1 MQIKQSRPTP
11 QPQSKADLHIHSDQS
26 DGLFSYKKI
35 IDYST
40 KIGLKAISITDH
52 DNISALEHAE
62 NYANINDLEF
72 IPGIEI
78 SARSRNSDLHMLG
91 YFIDYKNKSLIE
103 YVSLFQNERSKRA
116 EKIVR
121 CLNNIGIPLSF
132 EAVVNYAQQ
141 GSIGRPHIA
150 GALVKEGLINSYQE
164 AFNKY
169 IGDGRPCV
177 IPKYKISPQESISLI
192 NRAGGICV
200 LAHPG
205 DDVRGGVIF
214 DLVKAG
220 LDGIET
226 IHPRHSQK
234 QVDYFRNVVK
244 KYNLLETGG
253 SDCHGKNNGDI
264 FIGRMNVPYAFVEK
278 MKERIGY

>member
-1 MQIKQSRPTP
+1 MRIDQSRSTP
-11 QPQSKADLHIHSDQS
+11 PPQAKADLHIHSDQS

-35 IDYST
+35 IDYSI

-52 DNISALEHAE
+52 DNICALGEAE
-62 NYANINDLEF
+62 KYAKDNELDF

-78 SARSRNSDLHMLG
+78 SARIRNSDLHMLG
-91 YFIDYKNKSLIE
+91 YFIDYNNKYLID
-103 YVSLFQNERSKRA
+103 YINLFRNERIKRA
-116 EKIVR
+116 EKIVKR
-121 CLNNIGIPLSF
+121 LNNCAIPLSY
-132 EAVVNYAQQ
+132 EAVREYAQK

-150 GALVKEGLINSYQE
+150 GAMVKEGLIDNYQV

-169 IGDGRPCV
+169 IGDGRPCAV
-177 IPKYKISPQESISLI
+177 PKYKISPQEAISLI
-192 NRAGGICV
+192 NRSGGICV

-205 DDVRGGVIF
+205 DEINDAMIF

-234 QVDYFRNVVK
+234 QVDFFRNIVDR
-244 KYNLLETGG
+244 YNLIETGG
-253 SDCHGKNNGDI
+253 SDCHGKYDNDI

-278 MKERIGY
+278 MKERLGY